1 MKDKFFLLI
10 GVLVISG
17 SFYQVLRLPAPERF
31 QKEFAL
37 KTGEK
42 VIAVEVADTEE
53 ERAKG
58 LSGRDAL
65 AEGRGIL
72 FIFPE
77 SGYHGFWMKEMKF
90 AIDIVWIDE
99 SWRVIGIEGLV
110 GPETFPLIFYPP
122 GPVKYALEVNAGESQ
137 RLGIKPGD
145 VMLEFRQ

>member
-65 AEGRGIL
+65 AEGRGML

-77 SGYHGFWMKEMKF
+77 SGYHGFWMKN
-90 AIDIVWIDE
+90 
-99 SWRVIGIEGLV
+99 R
-110 GPETFPLIFYPP
+110 
-122 GPVKYALEVNAGESQ
+122 
-137 RLGIKPGD
+137 GD
-145 VMLEFRQ
+145 SGCNGCLYGVERELMGAVS